1 MSSNPCPFNIYLT
14 NKDQMVTYKKIILV
28 DDDIDDQQIFE
39 QILQEVD
46 PDIPLECADNGFGMI
61 TLLDKTPDEALPD
74 LIILDQNMP
83 KMTGKES
90 LLFLKDSL
98 RYRHIPVIIYSTC
111 QAEDFYHECLRLG
124 AQDVV
129 NKPDTIQS
137 YREMIDHFL
146 HPAPSTG

>member
-1 MSSNPCPFNIYLT
+1 M
-14 NKDQMVTYKKIILV
+14 LV
-28 DDDIDDQQIFE
+28 DDDIDDRQIFE
-39 QILQEVD
+39 QIL
-46 PDIPLECADNGFGMI
+46 LEMNSEILLDCAANGPAMI
-61 TLLDKTPDEALPD
+61 LLLDKTADDALPD

-83 KMTGKES
+83 KMSGKES
-90 LLFLKDSL
+90 LLFLKDSA

-111 QAEDFYHECLRLG
+111 QVEDFYHECLKLG

-129 NKPDTIQS
+129 DKPATIQS